1 MHGGPTTLMSPR
13 CTSGRKTGS
22 RLTSQ
27 DSRRTN
33 DFDVFKVYIWQKDRI
48 SSHFT
53 RCTED
58 QRLWCLQGVHM
69 AERQDPAS
77 LHKMHGG
84 PTTLVSSRCT
94 SGRKT
99 GSRLTSQDSRR
110 TNDFGVFKVC
120 TYGKKTGSR
129 LTSQDA
135 RRTNDFGVFKVY
147 IWQKDRISPHFTRCT
162 EDQRLWC
169 LQGVHMAKRQDL
181 ASLHKMHGG
190 PKTLVSSRCTSGKK
204 ISPHFTRC
212 TEDQRP

>member
-33 DFDVFKVYIWQKDRI
+33 DFDVFKVYIWQKDK
-48 SSHFT
+48 
-53 RCTED
+53 D
-58 QRLWCLQGVHM
+58 LV
-69 AERQDPAS
+69 S

-94 SGRKT
+94 YGRKT
-99 GSRLTSQDSRR
+99 GSR
-110 TNDFGVFKVC
+110 F
-120 TYGKKTGSR
+120 
-129 LTSQDA
+129 TSQDA
-135 RRTNDFGVFKVY
+135 RRTNDFSVFKVY
-147 IWQKDRISPHFTRCT
+147 IWQKDRISPHFTRFT

-190 PKTLVSSRCTSGKK
+190 PTTLVSSRCTYGKK
-204 ISPHFTRC
+204 TGSRLTSQDARRTKDFSVFKVYIWQKDRISPHFTRC

>member
-1 MHGGPTTLMSPR
+1 MHGGPTTLVSSR

-27 DSRRTN
+27 DARRTN

-58 QRLWCLQGVHM
+58 QRLWCLQGVHL
-69 AERQDPAS
+69 AERQDLAS

-94 SGRKT
+94 
-99 GSRLTSQDSRR
+99 
-110 TNDFGVFKVC
+110 
-120 TYGKKTGSR
+120 YGKKTGSR

-135 RRTNDFGVFKVY
+135 RRTKDFSVFKVY
-147 IWQKDRISPHFTRCT
+147 IWQKDRISPHFTRFT

-169 LQGVHMAKRQDL
+169 LQGVHLAERQDL

-190 PKTLVSSRCTSGKK
+190 PTTVMSSRCTSGRKTGSRLTSVSFRVFIFADPVNWMDVIAGSASTK
-204 ISPHFTRC
+204 VCRSS
-212 TEDQRP
+212 QYS